1 MLTVLLILF
10 PLFSGLLVYFLK
22 GSFARN
28 IALTL
33 SVIEFCIALG
43 SFFMFKHNPGHDA
56 LSFNHSWVKSLGI
69 NFSLAIDGMGLLM
82 VLLTTFLVPLIILSS
97 FKNQYNN
104 NHQKGIYVSAA
115 TGEPLFSSDDK
126 YESGSGWPS
135 FTKAIKAGVIT
146 VVTDNSHGMI
156 RDEVIETKTGLHL
169 GHVFDDGPKEK
180 GGKRYC
186 MNSAA
191 LKFIKK

>member
-1 MLTVLLILF
+1 MKIIL
-10 PLFSGLLVYFLK
+10 S
-22 GSFARN
+22 
-28 IALTL
+28 IAAI
-33 SVIEFCIALG
+33 V
-43 SFFMFKHNPGHDA
+43 FMISTNSCGQNKIKTKEENNKA
-56 LSFNHSWVKSLGI
+56 LSFPVQKSDAEWRKILNPLSFEI
-69 NFSLAIDGMGLLM
+69 M
-82 VLLTTFLVPLIILSS
+82 VNRGTEPP
-97 FKNQYNN
+97 FKNPYNN
-104 NHQKGIYVSAA
+104 NHQKGVYVSAA
-115 TGEPLFSSDDK
+115 TGEPLFSSEDK

-169 GHVFDDGPKEK
+169 GHVFDDGPKDK

>member
-1 MLTVLLILF
+1 MQNHFCKKNLHHIHVLNSHSQHTFDKVCSHHVQIGCKYKVSSFQIQKSEAEWRKILS
-10 PLFSGLLVYFLK
+10 P
-22 GSFARN
+22 
-28 IALTL
+28 
-33 SVIEFCIALG
+33 
-43 SFFMFKHNPGHDA
+43 
-56 LSFNHSWVKSLGI
+56 LSFEI
-69 NFSLAIDGMGLLM
+69 M
-82 VLLTTFLVPLIILSS
+82 VNRGTEPP

-169 GHVFDDGPKEK
+169 GHVFDDGPKDK